1 MKCKCGKQA
10 KRFCEGL
17 CEECFFEKYTE
28 GAKVKCTFCG
38 EELISDGING
48 MCWEC
53 YKKTPNKIAEN
64 NYCKTEKLHAGWI
77 CPKCGYVWA
86 IWVDRCS
93 NCNVPQYEIK
103 STDGTNHADKTKP

>member
-1 MKCKCGKQA
+1 MKCKCG
-10 KRFCEGL
+10 R
-17 CEECFFEKYTE
+17 
-28 GAKVKCTFCG
+28 
-38 EELISDGING
+38 ELTTGDLNG
-48 MCWEC
+48 MCLAC
-53 YKKTPNKIAEN
+53 FN
-64 NYCKTEKLHAGWI
+64 NQNTEEYCKTEKLHTGWE

>member
-1 MKCKCGKQA
+1 MKCKLCGK
-10 KRFCEGL
+10 
-17 CEECFFEKYTE
+17 
-28 GAKVKCTFCG
+28 
-38 EELISDGING
+38 ELIGTSNNDLCMG
-48 MCWEC
+48 C
-53 YKKTPNKIAEN
+53 YKKQQNEE
-64 NYCKTEKLHAGWI
+64 YCKTEKLHAGWI

>member
-38 EELISDGING
+38 EELISDG
-48 MCWEC
+48 
-53 YKKTPNKIAEN
+53 
-64 NYCKTEKLHAGWI
+64 
-77 CPKCGYVWA
+77 
-86 IWVDRCS
+86 
-93 NCNVPQYEIK
+93 
-103 STDGTNHADKTKP
+103 